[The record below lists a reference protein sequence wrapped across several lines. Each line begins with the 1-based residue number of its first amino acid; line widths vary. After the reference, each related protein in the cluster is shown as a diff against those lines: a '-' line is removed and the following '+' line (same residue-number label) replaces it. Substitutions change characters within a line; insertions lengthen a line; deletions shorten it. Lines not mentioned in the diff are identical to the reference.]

1 MSVTAFPSMSVGDMV
16 TAPVAV
22 ASSDTSNCS
31 SPLPISG
38 ISLASALFLLEERE
52 DEDPVNLDTVTRE
65 DGLGDSFSLKQEE
78 KMMLLESMLL
88 QQSQQPNLIQVSL
101 STHPTH
107 GAYSKYWLWWHP
119 HDKVLDKTCAPVFL
133 SLQQFPVCIDLH
145 IQSQLH
151 IQQLLVFTELSVH
164 PVSQF
169 SHFLFFCFD
178 GTAVLVS
185 LRRQNFF
192 QLSDTIFW
200 GSHLQ
205 KQTCRHHSIKT
216 K

>member
-38 ISLASALFLLEERE
+38 ISLTSASALFLLEERE

-88 QQSQQPNLIQVSL
+88 QRYQQPNLIQVSL

-119 HDKVLDKTCAPVFL
+119 HDKILLLRKKTL
-133 SLQQFPVCIDLH
+133 SISKYHTYRYLGFRYLKVQM
-145 IQSQLH
+145 QLW
-151 IQQLLVFTELSVH
+151 LL
-164 PVSQF
+164 F
-169 SHFLFFCFD
+169 SFC
-178 GTAVLVS
+178 
-185 LRRQNFF
+185 
-192 QLSDTIFW
+192 
-200 GSHLQ
+200 
-205 KQTCRHHSIKT
+205 
-216 K
+216 

>member
-1 MSVTAFPSMSVGDMV
+1 MSVGDMV

-107 GAYSKYWLWWHP
+107 GAYSKYWL
-119 HDKVLDKTCAPVFL
+119 
-133 SLQQFPVCIDLH
+133 
-145 IQSQLH
+145 
-151 IQQLLVFTELSVH
+151 
-164 PVSQF
+164 
-169 SHFLFFCFD
+169 
-178 GTAVLVS
+178 
-185 LRRQNFF
+185 
-192 QLSDTIFW
+192 
-200 GSHLQ
+200 
-205 KQTCRHHSIKT
+205 
-216 K
+216 